1 MKPSTHFDVCI
12 VGGGPAGCACAL
24 WLHKLG
30 VTAHLIEGANRL
42 GGLQARSPYEN
53 LWLPGVQGR
62 TGQAVAKAFQTHLD
76 SEQVPYSLNQ
86 RVNHIMPTRDGF
98 EIQTATQTLTARF
111 VVIATGTLPRS
122 GPFTQS
128 DTVIIGPGTHIE
140 NTPVEGRKIAVL
152 GGGDNAY
159 DQARFLRQ
167 RNAAEVVIFSRSE
180 PRGQTTLRQLI
191 PDVPIRTGPYQADQN
206 ALTINDEAF
215 DLFAVMYGF
224 EAVIP
229 EGLNPDLDNGY
240 IRVNRQGETSIENLY
255 ACGEV
260 TDYWHPCVATAS
272 AHGIQVAKQISIRL

>member
-1 MKPSTHFDVCI
+1 MKPSTHLDVGI
-12 VGGGPAGCACAL
+12 IGGGPAGCACAL

-62 TGQAVAKAFQTHLD
+62 TGQAVAQAFQTHLD
-76 SEQVPYSLNQ
+76 SDQVPYSLNQ
-86 RVNHIMPTRDGF
+86 RVHHITPTPDGF
-98 EIQTATQTLTARF
+98 ALHTDTGTLTPRF

-122 GPFTQS
+122 GPFIAS
-128 DTVIIGPGTHIE
+128 DTVLIGPGVDIE

-159 DQARFLRQ
+159 DQARFLRD
-167 RNAAEVVIFSRSE
+167 RNAAEVVIFSRSP

-191 PDVPIRTGPYQADQN
+191 PDVPIRIGPYHADQHTM
-206 ALTINDEAF
+206 TINDEYF

-224 EAVIP
+224 EAIIP
-229 EGLNPDLDNGY
+229 EGLIPDLDNGY
-240 IRVNRQGETSIENLY
+240 IRVNRFGETSIANLY

-260 TDYWHPCVATAS
+260 TDYWHPCVATAT
-272 AHGIQVAKQISIRL
+272 AHGIQVAKQISLRL